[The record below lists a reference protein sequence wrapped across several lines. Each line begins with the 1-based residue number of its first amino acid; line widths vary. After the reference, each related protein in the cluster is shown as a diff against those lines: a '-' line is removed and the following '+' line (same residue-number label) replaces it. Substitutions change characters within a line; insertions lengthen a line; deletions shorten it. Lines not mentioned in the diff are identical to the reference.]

1 MQPKDASEGGSLYSI
16 LNLAYPYPRFELKTK
31 TTRWCFF
38 GVFLVCF
45 WCVSD
50 KNTKNTQMRAKTDIK
65 TQPHSNFK
73 WVFIPAFLLWS
84 FYINVTGEYNL
95 VFSIASIEPRV
106 CMVRIVRA

>member
-1 MQPKDASEGGSLYSI
+1 
-16 LNLAYPYPRFELKTK
+16 
-31 TTRWCFF
+31 
-38 GVFLVCF
+38 VFLVCF

-84 FYINVTGEYNL
+84 FYINVTGENQ
-95 VFSIASIEPRV
+95 PRGEKEKKKTPTHLISNFPGG
-106 CMVRIVRA
+106 CGGGCPCLLR